1 MDVSQMNQE
10 QLDEVKEAIMLRE
23 RELRIEKSAGI
34 IDKMK
39 IGIKV
44 RYAEVEWKVVAL
56 DEEFCTLTPMDG
68 EGRKKKVFYSDIEE
82 IIKEKK

>member
-1 MDVSQMNQE
+1 MEVSTMSQE

-34 IDKMK
+34 IEKMK

-44 RYAEVEWKVVAL
+44 RFAEVEWKVVAL
-56 DEEFCTLTPMDG
+56 DEEFCTLAPIDG